1 MILVRFL
8 AVGAS
13 AAALQFLVLWLL
25 LHGAGLPYQPAT
37 LLAYAAS
44 VVFHFLANRYFTFRA
59 SASPRG
65 PQMLRYGVLLV
76 LNGAL
81 TLGIVTACV
90 EWAGTTPYAATLVA
104 IGATV
109 MVGFG
114 LSRYWVFAPVPA
126 GTERSHG

>member
-1 MILVRFL
+1 MIIVRFL
-8 AVGAS
+8 AVGAC
-13 AAALQFLVLWLL
+13 AAALQFLVLWGLL
-25 LHGAGLPYQPAT
+25 RGAGLPYQAAT

-59 SASPRG
+59 SGAPRG
-65 PQMLRYGVLLV
+65 REMLRYGVLLV
-76 LNGAL
+76 VNGAL

-109 MVGFG
+109 LVGFG
-114 LSRYWVFAPVPA
+114 ISRYWVFALAP
-126 GTERSHG
+126 GGNERSNG